1 MKTNFRVFIS
11 SNYKKMKQIVQ
22 RNCWKL
28 GMKFNED
35 IYNDMILKC
44 LQVAPDDI
52 IDYSG
57 YMIMAYNNAYW
68 NKLKKLV
75 PTELSTDNEPSAE
88 DTNSI
93 DLDIIYKKIHNK
105 FGSILLSLFKKWLSG
120 WSVRE
125 IEELSGK
132 DKLTYQFKKIK
143 DCIKTEF
150 AMGLV

>member
-22 RNCWKL
+22 RNCWKR
-28 GMKFNED
+28 GMNFNED
-35 IYNDMILKC
+35 IYNDVILKC
-44 LQVAPDDI
+44 LQVAPEG

-57 YMIMAYNNAYW
+57 YIITAYNNAYW
-68 NKLKKLV
+68 NKLKK
-75 PTELSTDNEPSAE
+75 PIPDELSTVNELAVK
-88 DTNSI
+88 DTDSI

-105 FGSILLSLFKKWLSG
+105 FGPILLSLFKKWLSG

-143 DCIKTEF
+143 DCMETEF
-150 AMGLV
+150 AMELA